1 PVPRAEAQNAGQ
13 VREPLP
19 KVSNRPIVE
28 ISPDPV
34 PRAEAQNAG
43 QVREPLP
50 KVSNRP
56 IVEISPDLVP
66 RAEAQE
72 PELQTTVA
80 ASYDRDKIKR

>member
-1 PVPRAEAQNAGQ
+1 VREPLPKAVNRPIVEVSPDLVPRAEAQSAGA

-19 KVSNRPIVE
+19 KV
-28 ISPDPV
+28 
-34 PRAEAQNAG
+34 A
-43 QVREPLP
+43 
-50 KVSNRP
+50 NRP

-80 ASYDRDKIKR
+80 ANYNGDKIKK